1 MVGIA
6 RSNVRV
12 AAAAL
17 IGSVVLLSASA
28 PAVAQSGCD
37 QLATYLQQRK
47 AIADG
52 LGGSG
57 KKKQI
62 DAKVACSGFGSLVNN
77 GATLIKWS
85 EANKEWCRIPDSF
98 IEGVKAD
105 NEKAAAIRAK
115 ACNVASQMQKME
127 KQAREGAGG
136 GLLGGGGLTGA
147 QRLPQGAL

>member
-1 MVGIA
+1 MVRIA
-6 RSNVRV
+6 RKGARV
-12 AAAAL
+12 AAAL
-17 IGSVVLLSASA
+17 IGSALVLSASGA
-28 PAVAQSGCD
+28 AFAQSGCD

-52 LGGSG
+52 IGGGG

-62 DAKVACSGFGSLVNN
+62 DAKVACGGFANLVNN
-77 GATLIKWS
+77 GAALIKWS

-105 NEKAAAIRAK
+105 NMKAAQIRVK
-115 ACNVASQMQKME
+115 ACSAAAQMEKMQ
-127 KQAREGAGG
+127 KQAREGGG
-136 GLLGGGGLTGA
+136 GSGLLGGGGLTGA